1 MRIHEDSRP
10 KASKASEDNHVHIP
24 IQKQR
29 HVPVHIPV
37 ERPMEV
43 NVIETTE
50 KVIDVPVVKQIEVPQ
65 VQTIE
70 KVVEV
75 PFAPCFAAISTRFGL
90 RISLF
95 RPFLGGFA
103 PLRAT
108 SERWCRGEVQVVEKV
123 VEVPQLG
130 STTQGS
136 VREVDVETE
145 PTRQET

>member
-1 MRIHEDSRP
+1 MRS
-10 KASKASEDNHVHIP
+10 SKKKMTDKRLNGEVKDNHVHIP

-75 PFAPCFAAISTRFGL
+75 PFAASQR
-90 RISLF
+90 RN
-95 RPFLGGFA
+95 
-103 PLRAT
+103 
-108 SERWCRGEVQVVEKV
+108 
-123 VEVPQLG
+123 
-130 STTQGS
+130 
-136 VREVDVETE
+136 
-145 PTRQET
+145 